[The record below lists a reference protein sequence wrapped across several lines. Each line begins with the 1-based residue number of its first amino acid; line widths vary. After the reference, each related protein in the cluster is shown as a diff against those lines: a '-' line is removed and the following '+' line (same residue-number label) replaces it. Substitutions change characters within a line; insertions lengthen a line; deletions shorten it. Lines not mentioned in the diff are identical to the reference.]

1 MGDRKAG
8 RQPRR
13 LLDAHTHSNMRTE
26 RQTVTTT
33 LPLEFTAL
41 GWSKSLSPVFFVF
54 TSSGHFDIGTSQNLA
69 SCSTTADFTIQIY
82 IISVNSN
89 LRNITVGSLEFIGL
103 VRSHDCHKSH
113 RSKMV

>member
-69 SCSTTADFTIQIY
+69 SCSTTADFYNT
-82 IISVNSN
+82 N
-89 LRNITVGSLEFIGL
+89 LYYFGKQQSSEYNCRFFRIHWVS
-103 VRSHDCHKSH
+103 
-113 RSKMV
+113 